1 MVSFL
6 RNLGQIYLYFRV
18 FFFISSLSD
27 FRMGI
32 AIKHPDWAR
41 YLSEATGTF
50 FLVLIVGCN
59 VLVMSGAGAI
69 SIGSLLMCMIYTL
82 GSVSGANFNPAVTF
96 AILLSGRGKMTLKDA
111 LAYMASQ
118 MAGGA
123 LAGLLTKAIFRDAF
137 FLRVNPEYSVAK
149 AMAVEVIYTMGLCYV
164 VLNVATTASQAGNQY
179 FGLAIGFTVL
189 SAAVAI
195 GTISNCCLNPA
206 VALGSALA
214 ALMIKSQPDLTHYHM
229 YFLMPMLGAIFG
241 ALAFYFVR
249 RKDEYEPHGLG
260 MLRLSQTDTEPQK
273 TIVVESKVS
282 AAPEPVI
289 ERNPSMAEVALTNS
303 DDEH

>member
-1 MVSFL
+1 MAFQV
-6 RNLGQIYLYFRV
+6 N
-18 FFFISSLSD
+18 
-27 FRMGI
+27 
-32 AIKHPDWAR
+32 HPDWAR

-69 SIGSLLMCMIYTL
+69 SIGAMLMCMIYTL

-96 AILLSGRGKMTLKDA
+96 AILLSGRSKMTIKDA
-111 LAYMASQ
+111 LAYMTSQ
-118 MAGGA
+118 MTGGA

-149 AMAVEVIYTMGLCYV
+149 AMAVEVIYTMALCYV
-164 VLNVATTASQAGNQY
+164 VLNVATTANQSGNQY
-179 FGLAIGFTVL
+179 FGISIGFTVL

-241 ALAFYFVR
+241 ALAFYLVR

-260 MLRLSQTDTEPQK
+260 MLVVKGSEP
-273 TIVVESKVS
+273 ESVI
-282 AAPEPVI
+282 EPVKAEI
-289 ERNPSMAEVALTNS
+289 VEAKNTEAVIDRNPSVAQIGLTNS
-303 DDEH
+303 DDEHN